1 MANWNQTS
9 LWNKTQRR
17 LKERSEKSSRK
28 DVCEKEW
35 VCHFSPTHGGELR
48 TLNLNKRTGSQKP
61 LFLSAWSKPEDIS
74 SVTFG
79 SYCLWSE
86 DPMSTQDSG
95 LSLHSAMAS
104 RWTLPGSRIGKDSIS
119 KERKRLEMETV
130 NGSLPPCKLGLFPV
144 MLLFLSFFYLHI
156 YSK

>member
-1 MANWNQTS
+1 
-9 LWNKTQRR
+9 
-17 LKERSEKSSRK
+17 
-28 DVCEKEW
+28 
-35 VCHFSPTHGGELR
+35 
-48 TLNLNKRTGSQKP
+48 
-61 LFLSAWSKPEDIS
+61 
-74 SVTFG
+74 
-79 SYCLWSE
+79 
-86 DPMSTQDSG
+86 MSTQDSG